1 MKFELKGS
9 AWEVAT
15 ITVAALSL
23 LLVIVNAALVV
34 RNQSLQVEVN
44 DRQQAINQGQQY
56 ARLRQTIAQLLAN
69 LAISK
74 QDHDLSDLLSKHGIS
89 VNAPPAATASPQ
101 GK

>member
-9 AWEVAT
+9 AWEVVTFTLAG
-15 ITVAALSL
+15 LSL

-34 RNQSLQVEVN
+34 RNQSLQAEVN
-44 DRQQAINQGQQY
+44 DRQQTINQGLQY
-56 ARLRQTIAQLLAN
+56 ARLRQAIAQLLGN

-74 QDHDLSDLLSKHGIS
+74 QDHDLSDLLSRHGIS
-89 VNAPPAATASPQ
+89 VNAPAAAPQ